1 MKPSF
6 QKLLFSSDNVDE
18 NVISNSKQCSNIQA
32 KLTVFMPQIAA
43 LKHKNFMKKN
53 RSILQ

>member
-53 RSILQ
+53 RSIL